1 MLLGRAA
8 LCAAAAVASKV
19 LLVESPAKAKK
30 IQQFLGE
37 EYKASLTVIRM
48 HPPGVA
54 RFNPNAARR
63 NAQLGSED
71 SSRAWG
77 GGTR

>member
-1 MLLGRAA
+1 MLPGGLSPLRRLSRGAGRTLAPQPGSREAAVLLGRAA

-37 EYKASLTVIRM
+37 EYKVS
-48 HPPGVA
+48 
-54 RFNPNAARR
+54 
-63 NAQLGSED
+63 
-71 SSRAWG
+71 
-77 GGTR
+77 